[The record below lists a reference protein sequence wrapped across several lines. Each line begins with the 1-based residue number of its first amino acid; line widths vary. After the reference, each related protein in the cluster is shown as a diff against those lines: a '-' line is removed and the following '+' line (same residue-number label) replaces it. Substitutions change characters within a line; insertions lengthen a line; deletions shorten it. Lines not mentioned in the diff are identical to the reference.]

1 MASSKQA
8 DQAGWGVIV
17 LLAAAQFVMV
27 IDATVMNVSI
37 STIVEDLD
45 TTGVGIQTAIT
56 AFTLIIASLMLTGGK
71 LGERFGPRRAFALG
85 LLIYGAGSMTTALA
99 PNLGVLLLGWSLL
112 EALGAVLV
120 IPAIVALVSATYSGA
135 QRALSF
141 GIIGGVAGAAAAA
154 GPIIGGLASTY
165 ASWRW
170 VFAAETILCVIILLA
185 SRAIPSPAGKA
196 GKPFDF
202 VGVALSVT
210 GLGAFVIGIL
220 QSSQWGWIT
229 PTARVPQI
237 NGEPFAP
244 LGYSPVIWLVVGG
257 IVFLAL
263 FARWEQRVERKGGE
277 PLLDLALLT
286 VRPLRAGLSTLMVQ
300 QFIIA
305 GTFFVLPLYLQ
316 TVLGLDPLATGLRML
331 PLSLMRFVFALG
343 GSALSSRFSPKAIV
357 RVGLIAALVAEVV
370 LQASIDPQLRSALF
384 AVALGILGAGVGL
397 LASQLGNVNLS
408 SVPSERGSEVG
419 GLQGTAQNLGSSV
432 GTALVGALLISALG
446 AGFVATVDANPAL
459 PDEVT
464 TAVEQ
469 AREGGLDFVSSSV
482 VEQVASEKL
491 PANEAEALVAD
502 YESAQIEALRRAVG
516 IIALVAL
523 LGLWF
528 LRDLPAQIIT
538 GGGDLDGARG
548 NSTA

>member
-1 MASSKQA
+1 MSKGTQA
-8 DQAGWGVIV
+8 DQAGWGVII

-37 STIVEDLD
+37 STIVEDLN
-45 TTGVGIQTAIT
+45 TTVVGIQTAIT
-56 AFTLIIASLMLTGGK
+56 AFTLIMASLMLTGGK
-71 LGERFGPRRAFALG
+71 LGERMGPRRAFATG
-85 LLIYGAGSMTTALA
+85 LLIYGVGSLTTAFA

-120 IPAIVALVSATYSGA
+120 MPAIVALVSATYSGT

-170 VFAAETILCVIILLA
+170 VFAGETVLCVIILLA
-185 SRAIPSPAGKA
+185 SRAIPNPAGKT

-202 VGVALSVT
+202 IGAGLSVA
-210 GLGAFVIGIL
+210 GLGALVIGIL
-220 QSSQWGWIT
+220 QSSQWGWVT
-229 PTARVPQI
+229 PTARVPQVG
-237 NGEPFAP
+237 GEPFTP
-244 LGYSPVIWLVVGG
+244 LGYSPVIWLILGG
-257 IVFLAL
+257 AVLLAL
-263 FARWEQRVERKGGE
+263 FARWEQRVERKGDE
-277 PLLDLALLT
+277 PLLDLALLKIPT
-286 VRPLRAGLSTLMVQ
+286 LRAGLSTLMVQ

-316 TVLGLDPLATGLRML
+316 TVLGLEAFPTGLRML
-331 PLSLMRFVFALG
+331 PLSLMLFVFALG

-357 RVGLIAALVAEVV
+357 RVGLIAALVAEIL
-370 LQASIDPQLRSALF
+370 LQISIDPQLRSVLF
-384 AVALGILGAGVGL
+384 GVSLGVLGAGVGL

-408 SVPSERGSEVG
+408 SVPSDRGAEVG
-419 GLQGTAQNLGSSV
+419 GVQGTAQNLGSSV

-464 TAVEQ
+464 TAVQQ
-469 AREGGLDFVSSSV
+469 AREGGLDFVASSV
-482 VEQVASEKL
+482 VEEVALQKL
-491 PANEAEALVAD
+491 PAEEAEALVAD

-516 IIALVAL
+516 VIALVAL

-528 LRDLPAQIIT
+528 LRDMPAHLIT
-538 GGGDLDGARG
+538 GTGDSAD
-548 NSTA
+548 TAG